1 MDRQRVRHLVT
12 RRFAPAA
19 GLIGLGAL
27 LANLAAVGVV
37 VERTYNYITNVPN
50 TGTIQV
56 NVYDGTRNP
65 IPATSEVLLT
75 VIDGNQKEVFRKY
88 VKGQSLKVTE
98 LQFHDN
104 FGDLYTVLVWKKGFK
119 QAGFHPVKLK
129 RGQTVTIDLML
140 MPDPYKLNFD
150 RAAWETIKTTLPAFH
165 KLMSQGL
172 SDADARARYEK
183 LMADKPLVLAHLL
196 NVAAA
201 INVLTVGS
209 GETILP
215 FYKELVFDETMK
227 QNKFFVYVDRSL
239 VAKMR
244 AAVAAKTWEYAAGAS
259 VFHKG
264 NTASFKEVSFW
275 EANVQITFYETDS
288 KVIDGVDV
296 VRVDTDID
304 YYRDPASHIILEVIP
319 NTAGGG
325 MTNPLECYQL
335 RWIASHAKSG
345 APVFDPPYVVEPKQ

>member
-1 MDRQRVRHLVT
+1 MNFQKARHLVV
-12 RRFAPAA
+12 RRIAPAA
-19 GLIGLGAL
+19 GLVGLGAL
-27 LANLAAVGVV
+27 LANLAAVGVLL
-37 VERTYNYITNVPN
+37 ERTYNYIANVPN

-65 IPATSEVLLT
+65 IPVTSEVLLT

-88 VKGQSLKVTE
+88 VTGRSFKVTE
-98 LQFHDN
+98 LAFHDN

-129 RGQTVTIDLML
+129 RGQTVAIDLML
-140 MPDPYKLNFD
+140 MPGEPRLNFD
-150 RAAWETIKTTLPAFH
+150 RAAWETIKTTFPAFH

-172 SDADARARYEK
+172 SDADARARYER

-196 NVAAA
+196 NVAASL
-201 INVLTVGS
+201 NVLTVPS

-227 QNKFFVYVDRSL
+227 HNKFFVYVDRSL

-244 AAVAAKTWEYAAGAS
+244 AAVAGGTWEYAAGAS

-275 EANVQITFYETDS
+275 EANVQITFYERDS
-288 KVIDGVDV
+288 KIVDGVDV

-304 YYRDPASHIILEVIP
+304 YYRDPASHIILEVLP
-319 NTAGGG
+319 NTIGGG

-335 RWIASHAKSG
+335 RWIASRARVG
-345 APVFDPPYVVEPKQ
+345 APVFDPPYVVEPK